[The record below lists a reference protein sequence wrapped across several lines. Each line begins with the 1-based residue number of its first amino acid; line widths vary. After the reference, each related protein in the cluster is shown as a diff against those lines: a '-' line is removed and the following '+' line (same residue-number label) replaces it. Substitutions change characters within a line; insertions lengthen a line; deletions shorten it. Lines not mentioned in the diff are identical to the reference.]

1 MVGVTVAFGVA
12 LVVTVLVWRVGP
24 RIGYVDRPDS
34 GGLKAHTLPAVPL
47 GGVAVFVGVHLGMAV
62 EGAADGW
69 LMASSA
75 LLLSLGLVDDRRG
88 LPPAFRLGVEMCAA
102 GLLVAGS
109 FGDRGLAAM
118 IVIGLLAVTA
128 VNAVNL
134 FDGLDGLAA
143 TAALVTCIGV
153 LALSVVRG
161 TDAGPASV
169 LAASLAAFLL
179 LNWHPARVFL
189 GDSGAYVVGI
199 TLAFAV
205 ARVSDQVDELLVA
218 TGLLGVFLIDVAATV
233 VRRLRAR
240 VHVFSGDRNH
250 TYDRLVA
257 GGIGVSSVA
266 LGAGALQ
273 AVLALGV
280 IGLDV
285 FLPAGYAVVGVGLLG
300 IAGVTGAIALTA
312 VRSPHD

>member
-1 MVGVTVAFGVA
+1 MAGVTVAFGVA
-12 LVVTVLVWRVGP
+12 LVVTVLVWRIGP
-24 RIGYVDRPDS
+24 RIGYLDRPDT
-34 GGLKAHTLPAVPL
+34 GDLKAHTMPAVPL
-47 GGVAVFVGVHLGMAV
+47 GGVAVFAGAHLGMAV
-62 EGAADGW
+62 EGAANGW
-69 LMASSA
+69 LFVSSA
-75 LLLSLGLVDDRRG
+75 LLLALGLVDDRRG
-88 LPPAFRLGVEMCAA
+88 LPPVWRLVAEVCAA
-102 GLLVAGS
+102 GLLAVGA
-109 FGDRGLAAM
+109 FGGRGLLAM

-134 FDGLDGLAA
+134 FDGLDGLAG
-143 TAALVTCIGV
+143 TSALVTCIGV
-153 LALSVVRG
+153 VALSVVRG
-161 TDAGPASV
+161 TDAGSAAV

-205 ARVSDQVDELLVA
+205 ARVSDQVGELLVA

-233 VRRLRAR
+233 VRRLRAG
-240 VHVFSGDRNH
+240 VQVFSGDRNH

-257 GGIGVSSVA
+257 GGSGVRSVA

-273 AVLALGV
+273 AVLALAV

-285 FLPAGYAVVGVGLLG
+285 FLPVGYAVAGVGLLG
-300 IAGVTGAIALTA
+300 VAGVAGAVALTA
-312 VRSPHD
+312 SHSPHE